1 MNKDKIMEAM
11 DHIDPA
17 LVEEAGLELSV
28 VKRGRRGWSRAAVI
42 AACLCAV
49 LAGTAVAAELS
60 GVRIVDIWNNEMRA
74 TGPDGTLEEVSGV
87 TISRD
92 IRYFS
97 IDELSQ
103 QIMELDQGF
112 TEPAARTFSSWEKM
126 EDFVGI
132 RVMENPVLDEAHSG
146 GTMDVGL
153 PDGKGRFVA
162 LFNPGPG
169 HAADGV
175 TPMDGIVAVRMY
187 GCYSLRS
194 GSPELH
200 PWGGIDITVSAELAI
215 DTENS
220 FLDEMELLYSDD
232 AATVQET
239 YVTPSGLNVLISKTE
254 IPEQEGGSVPSPAV
268 DWYTAYFTLD
278 GVFFRISAVDYKDFN
293 GGNIPAG
300 LVEETL
306 KEVLDGF
313 VCQPEA

>member
-28 VKRGRRGWSRAAVI
+28 AKRGRRGWSRAAVI

-49 LAGTAVAAELS
+49 LAGTAVAVELS

-74 TGPDGTLEEVSGV
+74 TGPDGTLEEVSSV

-162 LFNPGPG
+162 HFSPGPG
-169 HAADGV
+169 QD
-175 TPMDGIVAVRMY
+175 R
-187 GCYSLRS
+187 
-194 GSPELH
+194 
-200 PWGGIDITVSAELAI
+200 
-215 DTENS
+215 
-220 FLDEMELLYSDD
+220 
-232 AATVQET
+232 
-239 YVTPSGLNVLISKTE
+239 K
-254 IPEQEGGSVPSPAV
+254 SVV
-268 DWYTAYFTLD
+268 
-278 GVFFRISAVDYKDFN
+278 
-293 GGNIPAG
+293 
-300 LVEETL
+300 
-306 KEVLDGF
+306 
-313 VCQPEA
+313 

>member
-1 MNKDKIMEAM
+1 
-11 DHIDPA
+11 
-17 LVEEAGLELSV
+17 
-28 VKRGRRGWSRAAVI
+28 
-42 AACLCAV
+42 
-49 LAGTAVAAELS
+49 
-60 GVRIVDIWNNEMRA
+60 
-74 TGPDGTLEEVSGV
+74 
-87 TISRD
+87 
-92 IRYFS
+92 
-97 IDELSQ
+97 
-103 QIMELDQGF
+103 MELDQGF

-132 RVMENPVLDEAHSG
+132 RVMENPVLGEAHSG

-162 LFNPGPG
+162 HFSPGPG

-278 GVFFRISAVDYKDFN
+278 GVFLPYQRRRLQGLQWREYPRRT
-293 GGNIPAG
+293 GGRDAERGPGRLRLPAG
-300 LVEETL
+300 GVSRDKKL
-306 KEVLDGF
+306 
-313 VCQPEA
+313 Q